1 MYDVTYVSPDGVSF
15 ALTGGQIEITEGGVD
30 KLTGSVKERAYTAV
44 GMPGQLLESHVIE
57 PIRGSLTLVIDS
69 TPTKS
74 AETLAFA
81 LRRAFSHHR
90 PGQLA
95 VTTPRGTARLRC
107 RLDGTISDPT
117 EVHSRSSG
125 LELRI
130 PLVADEG
137 VWKVGPYV
145 GTGLVT
151 VSNFG
156 DTITY
161 LEFAWQGAGGDITL
175 PSGATL
181 KLPAVS
187 ERRRL
192 LLNPADSCAI
202 IDDTGTVDHT
212 LWQQISYLPEG
223 VPAGGQR
230 TYRLPAGAT
239 ATWYVSTLDP
249 WR

>member
-1 MYDVTYVSPDGVSF
+1 MYEMTYASPDGASF
-15 ALTGGQIEITEGGVD
+15 ALTGGQIEVAEGGVD

-44 GMPGQLLESHVIE
+44 GMSGQLLESHVIE
-57 PIRGSLTLVIDS
+57 PIRGALTLVIDS
-69 TPTKS
+69 TPTKP
-74 AETLAFA
+74 AEVLVFE
-81 LRRAFSHHR
+81 LRRAFSHYR
-90 PGQLA
+90 LGQLA
-95 VTTPRGTARLRC
+95 VATPRGVARLRC

-137 VWKVGPYV
+137 VWKVGPY
-145 GTGLVT
+145 TGAGKIN

-156 DTITY
+156 DATTY
-161 LEFAWQGAGGDITL
+161 LEITWQGGGPITL

-181 KLPAVS
+181 TLPATS

-202 IDDTGTVDHT
+202 IDDAGAVDHT
-212 LWQQISYLPEG
+212 LWQQIPYLPEG

-230 TYRLPAGAT
+230 TYQLPAGAT
-239 ATWYVSTLDP
+239 ATWHVSTLDP

>member
-1 MYDVTYVSPDGVSF
+1 MYEMTYVSPDGASF
-15 ALTGGQIEITEGGVD
+15 ALTGGQIEVAEGGVD

-44 GMPGQLLESHVIE
+44 GMSGQLLESHVIE
-57 PIRGSLTLVIDS
+57 PIRGALALVIDS
-69 TPTKS
+69 TPTKP
-74 AETLAFA
+74 AETLAFE
-81 LRRAFSHHR
+81 LRRAFSHYR
-90 PGQLA
+90 LGQLA
-95 VTTPRGTARLRC
+95 VATPRGVARLRC

-130 PLVADEG
+130 PLAADEG
-137 VWKVGPYV
+137 VWKVGPY
-145 GTGLVT
+145 TGAGKIN

-156 DTITY
+156 DATTY
-161 LEFAWQGAGGDITL
+161 LEITWQGGGPITL

-181 KLPAVS
+181 TLPATS

-202 IDDTGTVDHT
+202 IDDAGAVDHT
-212 LWQQISYLPEG
+212 LWQQIPYLPEG

-230 TYRLPAGAT
+230 TYQLPAGAT
-239 ATWYVSTLDP
+239 ATWHVSTLDP

>member
-1 MYDVTYVSPDGVSF
+1 MYEMTYMSPDGASF
-15 ALTGGQIEITEGGVD
+15 ALTGGQIEVAEGGVD

-44 GMPGQLLESHVIE
+44 GMSGQLLESHVIE
-57 PIRGSLTLVIDS
+57 PIRGALTLVIDS
-69 TPTKS
+69 TPTKP
-74 AETLAFA
+74 AEVLVFE
-81 LRRAFSHHR
+81 LRRAFSHYR
-90 PGQLA
+90 LGQLA
-95 VTTPRGTARLRC
+95 VATPRGVARLRC

-137 VWKVGPYV
+137 VWKVGPY
-145 GTGLVT
+145 TGAGKIN

-156 DTITY
+156 DATTY
-161 LEFAWQGAGGDITL
+161 LEITWQGGGPITL

-181 KLPAVS
+181 TLPATS

-202 IDDTGTVDHT
+202 IDDAGAVDHT
-212 LWQQISYLPEG
+212 LWQQIPYLPEG

-230 TYRLPAGAT
+230 TYQLPAGAT
-239 ATWYVSTLDP
+239 ATWHVSTLDP

>member
-1 MYDVTYVSPDGVSF
+1 MYEMTYVSPDGASF
-15 ALTGGQIEITEGGVD
+15 ALTGGQIEVVEGGVD

-44 GMPGQLLESHVIE
+44 GMSGQLLESHVIE
-57 PIRGSLTLVIDS
+57 PIRGALTLVIDS
-69 TPTKS
+69 TPTKP
-74 AETLAFA
+74 AEVLVFE
-81 LRRAFSHHR
+81 LRRAFSHYR
-90 PGQLA
+90 LGQLA
-95 VTTPRGTARLRC
+95 VATPRGVARLRC

-137 VWKVGPYV
+137 VWKVGPY
-145 GTGLVT
+145 TGAGKIN

-156 DTITY
+156 DVTTY
-161 LEFAWQGAGGDITL
+161 LEITWQGGGPITL

-181 KLPAVS
+181 TLPATS

-202 IDDTGTVDHT
+202 IDDAGAVDHT
-212 LWQQISYLPEG
+212 LWQQIPYLPEG

-230 TYRLPAGAT
+230 TYQLPAGAT
-239 ATWYVSTLDP
+239 ATWHVSTLDP

>member
-1 MYDVTYVSPDGVSF
+1 MYEMTYVSPDSASF
-15 ALTGGQIEITEGGVD
+15 ALTGGQIEVAEGGVD

-44 GMPGQLLESHVIE
+44 GMSGQLLESHVIE
-57 PIRGSLTLVIDS
+57 PIRGALTLVIDS
-69 TPTKS
+69 TPTKP
-74 AETLAFA
+74 AEVLVFE
-81 LRRAFSHHR
+81 LRRAFSHYR
-90 PGQLA
+90 LGQLA
-95 VTTPRGTARLRC
+95 VATPRGVARLRC

-137 VWKVGPYV
+137 VWKVGPY
-145 GTGLVT
+145 TGAGKIN

-156 DTITY
+156 DATTY
-161 LEFAWQGAGGDITL
+161 LEITWQGGGPITL

-181 KLPAVS
+181 TLPATS

-202 IDDTGTVDHT
+202 IDDAGAVDHT
-212 LWQQISYLPEG
+212 LWQQIPYLPEG
-223 VPAGGQR
+223 VPAGRQR
-230 TYRLPAGAT
+230 TYQLPAGAT
-239 ATWYVSTLDP
+239 ATWHVSTLDP

>member
-1 MYDVTYVSPDGVSF
+1 MYEMTYVSPDGASF
-15 ALTGGQIEITEGGVD
+15 ALTGGQIEVAEGGVD

-44 GMPGQLLESHVIE
+44 GMSGQLLESHVIE
-57 PIRGSLTLVIDS
+57 PIRGALTLVIDS
-69 TPTKS
+69 TPTKP
-74 AETLAFA
+74 AEVLVFE
-81 LRRAFSHHR
+81 LRRAFSHYR
-90 PGQLA
+90 LGQLA
-95 VTTPRGTARLRC
+95 VATPRGVARLRC

-137 VWKVGPYV
+137 VWKVGPY
-145 GTGLVT
+145 TGAGKIN

-156 DTITY
+156 DATTY
-161 LEFAWQGAGGDITL
+161 LEITWQGGGPITL

-181 KLPAVS
+181 TLPATS

-202 IDDTGTVDHT
+202 IDDAGAVDHT
-212 LWQQISYLPEG
+212 LWQQIPYLPEG

-230 TYRLPAGAT
+230 TYQLPAGAT
-239 ATWYVSTLDP
+239 ATWHVSTLDP

>member
-1 MYDVTYVSPDGVSF
+1 MYEMTYVSPDGASF
-15 ALTGGQIEITEGGVD
+15 ALTGGQIEVAEGGVD

-44 GMPGQLLESHVIE
+44 GMSGQLLESHVIE
-57 PIRGSLTLVIDS
+57 PIRGALTLVIDS
-69 TPTKS
+69 TPTKP
-74 AETLAFA
+74 AEVLVFE
-81 LRRAFSHHR
+81 LRRAFSHYR
-90 PGQLA
+90 LGQLA
-95 VTTPRGTARLRC
+95 VATPRGVARLRC

-137 VWKVGPYV
+137 VWKVGPY
-145 GTGLVT
+145 TGAGKIN

-156 DTITY
+156 DATTY
-161 LEFAWQGAGGDITL
+161 LEITWQGGGPITL

-181 KLPAVS
+181 TLPATS

-202 IDDTGTVDHT
+202 IDSAGAVDHT
-212 LWQQISYLPEG
+212 LWRQIPYLPEG

-230 TYRLPAGAT
+230 TYQLPAGVT
-239 ATWYVSTLDP
+239 ANWHVSTLDP